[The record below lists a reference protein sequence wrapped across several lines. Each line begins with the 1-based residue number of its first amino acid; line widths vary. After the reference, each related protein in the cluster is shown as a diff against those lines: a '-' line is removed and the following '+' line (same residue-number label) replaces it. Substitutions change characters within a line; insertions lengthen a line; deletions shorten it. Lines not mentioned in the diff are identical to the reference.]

1 MTCLE
6 LAISEENF
14 TYNHCVLDG
23 YVASRSEIV
32 NLVAGDNLLMLR
44 RKFAETKGRNI

>member
-1 MTCLE
+1 
-6 LAISEENF
+6 
-14 TYNHCVLDG
+14 VLDG

-44 RKFAETKGRNI
+44 RKFAETKGRNISWSKNRPFAETT